1 MDHMVRFL
9 CFLVLST
16 VGMGAIGISLL
27 AEPLV
32 SYYADSRIIGAQRRR
47 IEMCRQIQDQ
57 QQALLANADNPYVI
71 ERLAIDK
78 LNYVPAAATA
88 AQAVPLPDPCP
99 KLEAALSE
107 MDQMEQSWEP
117 GLYEK
122 MAQRLCEKPA
132 TKSALMLLGSS
143 LVVISLGFFYR
154 QSSEP

>member
-27 AEPLV
+27 AEPLA
-32 SYYADSRIIGAQRRR
+32 SYYADSRIIETQRRR
-47 IEMCRQIQDQ
+47 VELCRQIYDQ

-78 LNYVPAAATA
+78 LNYVPTSEMEAKT
-88 AQAVPLPDPCP
+88 VPLPGSWP
-99 KLEAALSE
+99 KLEAALSGI
-107 MDQMEQSWEP
+107 EQPVEAAEEKP
-117 GLYEK
+117 YEK
-122 MAQRLCEKPA
+122 MAQRLCEKPVM
-132 TKSALMLLGSS
+132 KSALMVLGSS

-154 QSSEP
+154 QISE